1 MDIKLN
7 SITRQMSTLH
17 TAHFA
22 KSEEKNDKTILQS
35 NSDQVTFSQEGQK
48 AVSNQL
54 ENLANKVAEKM
65 SSMTKEDFMEQVKQ
79 LENKN
84 QNKLKI
90 DPYKKVDPHGSIARK
105 TYFESYLGQLKDT
118 EDTIKNYYTDAYNE
132 ATASEIDSITFI
144 SGKYLCTWSDYFDPS
159 MPAKERQ
166 WTHHQLWAMLT
177 DSHIA
182 LNDPYA
188 LSSSGGPKTVEQMD
202 KIAKQAVKEK
212 LEELLKEMK

>member
-1 MDIKLN
+1 
-7 SITRQMSTLH
+7 MSTLH

-48 AVSNQL
+48 AVYNQL

-84 QNKLKI
+84 QNKLKV
-90 DPYKKVDPHGSIARK
+90 DPYRKVDPDGSIARK

-132 ATASEIDSITFI
+132 AISSEIDSITFI
-144 SGKYLCTWSDYFDPS
+144 SGKYLCTWSNYFDPS

-166 WTHHQLWAMLT
+166 WTHHQLRAMLT

-212 LEELLKEMK
+212 LEELLKKME

>member
-1 MDIKLN
+1 MNVKLN
-7 SITRQMSTLH
+7 PLARQMSTLH

-22 KSEEKNDKTILQS
+22 KPEEKKETYIS
-35 NSDQVTFSQEGQK
+35 PKSDTVSISKEGQQS
-48 AVSNQL
+48 AYDRL
-54 ENLANKVAEKM
+54 EKLADTVAEKL
-65 SSMTKEDFMEQVKQ
+65 STITKEDFMKQFKQ
-79 LENKN
+79 LQGNNPLEIN
-84 QNKLKI
+84 
-90 DPYKKVDPHGSIARK
+90 PYREVDPDGSIARK

>member
-1 MDIKLN
+1 
-7 SITRQMSTLH
+7 
-17 TAHFA
+17 
-22 KSEEKNDKTILQS
+22 
-35 NSDQVTFSQEGQK
+35 
-48 AVSNQL
+48 
-54 ENLANKVAEKM
+54 M

-90 DPYKKVDPHGSIARK
+90 DPYKKVDPDGSIARK

>member
-17 TAHFA
+17 TAQ
-22 KSEEKNDKTILQS
+22 SEEKNDKTILQS

-48 AVSNQL
+48 AVYNQL

-65 SSMTKEDFMEQVKQ
+65 SSMTKEDFMKQVKQ

-90 DPYKKVDPHGSIARK
+90 DPYKKVDPDGSIARK

-118 EDTIKNYYTDAYNE
+118 EDTIKNYYTDVYNE
-132 ATASEIDSITFI
+132 AISSEIDSITFI
-144 SGKYLCTWSDYFDPS
+144 SRKYLCTWSNYFDPS

-166 WTHHQLWAMLT
+166 WTHHQLRAMLT

-212 LEELLKEMK
+212 LEELLKKME